1 MQSAWRSPKAWA
13 SLLLVMII
21 GFSADIYSKSVAFE
35 KVADSPVLLERE
47 QLLSNPHWSPI
58 PIHEG
63 IVVIPGRLLHF
74 RLVLNDGAVFGI
86 GSQKRVFFI
95 IFTFIALGIA
105 GWIFARHTTKQDVLA
120 HVALGLILGG
130 GIGNLYDRISI
141 GRVRDFMYMF
151 PDRHLPFDLAWP
163 GNNTE
168 LFPWIFNTGD
178 VLLLVGMGLLM
189 IFFWKQPTPGA
200 PDTAAS
206 PTTTATTAQPDQD

>member
-1 MQSAWRSPKAWA
+1 MMQSAWRSPKAWA

-141 GRVRDFMYMF
+141 GRVRD
-151 PDRHLPFDLAWP
+151 
-163 GNNTE
+163 
-168 LFPWIFNTGD
+168 
-178 VLLLVGMGLLM
+178 
-189 IFFWKQPTPGA
+189 
-200 PDTAAS
+200 
-206 PTTTATTAQPDQD
+206 

>member
-1 MQSAWRSPKAWA
+1 MMQSAWRSPKAWA

-63 IVVIPGRLLHF
+63 IVVIPGRLLNF

-95 IFTFIALGIA
+95 IFTVIALGIA
-105 GWIFARHTTKQDVLA
+105 GWIFACL
-120 HVALGLILGG
+120 
-130 GIGNLYDRISI
+130 LYTSPSP
-141 GRVRDFMYMF
+141 RD
-151 PDRHLPFDLAWP
+151 
-163 GNNTE
+163 
-168 LFPWIFNTGD
+168 
-178 VLLLVGMGLLM
+178 GLLSRM
-189 IFFWKQPTPGA
+189 PSSA
-200 PDTAAS
+200 
-206 PTTTATTAQPDQD
+206 

>member
-151 PDRHLPFDLAWP
+151 TDRHLPFDLAWP

-189 IFFWKQPTPGA
+189 IFFWKQPAPGA
-200 PDTAAS
+200 
-206 PTTTATTAQPDQD
+206 PTTTATTVQPDQD